1 MPPCY
6 IVNDYAQMRGGVME
20 FTGENRAK
28 REQLYTDTDI
38 SNVTL
43 LFSTLSNFQKMD
55 PSIFTVWMNILRRF
69 PQSKLMTIEYAG
81 FETAMKNLRKT
92 SQVHGIKPDRIPLSP
107 QAPWIDHVNTKTA
120 IDMFLDT
127 GTKNGH
133 TTGLDSVWAG
143 VPTVVLGGGATMPAR
158 AAESIAA
165 GLESPIGVTYSLKDY
180 EDKVT

>member
-107 QAPWIDHVNTKTA
+107 QAPWIDHVNT
-120 IDMFLDT
+120 
-127 GTKNGH
+127 
-133 TTGLDSVWAG
+133 TGLDSVWAG